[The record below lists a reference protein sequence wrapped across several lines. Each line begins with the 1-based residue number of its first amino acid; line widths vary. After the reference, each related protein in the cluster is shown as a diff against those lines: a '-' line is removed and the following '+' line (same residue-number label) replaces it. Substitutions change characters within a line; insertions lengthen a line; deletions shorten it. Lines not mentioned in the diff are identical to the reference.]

1 MEERLSRT
9 NSVLGDAAMQKLQN
23 ATVAVF
29 GLGGVGGYTVETL
42 ARSGVGKL
50 VLVDYDKVSE
60 SNINRQLIATMDT
73 IGNAKT
79 DCWKKRITQI
89 SDKIEVDTY
98 ELMYL
103 PQNADTFDFTKYDYV
118 VDAVDNVTAKIS
130 LITNCIDANVPIISS
145 MGTGN
150 KIDAGKLEVS
160 DISKTSV
167 CPLARAVRIELRK
180 RGINHLKV
188 VYSKEEP
195 VTNLRPPGSV
205 MWVPATAGMLI
216 ASEVISDLIK

>member
-23 ATVAVF
+23 ATVALF

-73 IGNAKT
+73 IGKAKT

-103 PQNADTFDFTKYDYV
+103 PHV
-118 VDAVDNVTAKIS
+118 RTARVKPC
-130 LITNCIDANVPIISS
+130 TSS
-145 MGTGN
+145 
-150 KIDAGKLEVS
+150 AS
-160 DISKTSV
+160 
-167 CPLARAVRIELRK
+167 
-180 RGINHLKV
+180 
-188 VYSKEEP
+188 
-195 VTNLRPPGSV
+195 
-205 MWVPATAGMLI
+205 TA
-216 ASEVISDLIK
+216 